1 MDRHAFGKLQSLFF
15 HGDVLR
21 FQPNFLAVKRELDTT
36 RASVT
41 HLVMCQLMK
50 AFDGK
55 SKTVQ
60 FKIADDSNKMDLDDP
75 NINLYGLV
83 QGYCE

>member
-1 MDRHAFGKLQSLFF
+1 MISTLLGFNYTFSH
-15 HGDVLR
+15 V
-21 FQPNFLAVKRELDTT
+21 
-36 RASVT
+36 
-41 HLVMCQLMK
+41 CQLMK